1 MQNKIDDLKEEIK
14 KIEKTLYEYEVRNII
29 KKFNKMLKEYNG
41 ESFNKIDL
49 EDLKED
55 ILAINKNLE
64 FEINIRDYDK
74 IINISK

>member
-1 MQNKIDDLKEEIK
+1 MQNKIEDLKKEIK
-14 KIEKTLYEYEVRNII
+14 KIEKTLHEYEVRNII

-41 ESFNKIDL
+41 EFFSKIDL

-55 ILAINKNLE
+55 IIAINKNFE
-64 FEINIRDYDK
+64 FEINISDYDK